1 MKFLVD
7 AQLPPALCGWLRE
20 LGHEAV
26 HVFEIGMTGASDAAI
41 AARAE
46 ADSAILVS
54 KDEDFVALRLPD
66 RFPLLWL
73 RCGNTT
79 TAALIAWLDERWHQI
94 ESLLAR
100 NERFVEVR

>member
-20 LGHEAV
+20 RGHEAV
-26 HVFEIGMTGASDAAI
+26 HVFEIDMTGASDAAI

-46 ADSAILVS
+46 ADGAILVS

-66 RFPLLWL
+66 RYALLWL

-79 TAALIAWLDERWHQI
+79 TKALIVWLDARWGRIEALLTHGERLI
-94 ESLLAR
+94 EAR
-100 NERFVEVR
+100 